1 MESCTSLAE
10 RTRRQIQS
18 FRLTPKTP
26 SFFAKESLRLAALAA
41 VSMAVLMALGP
52 FFFRRFDQPEFMSS
66 VCFGPLE
73 GGNEFGMG
81 RGWIHEDFF
90 I

>member
-1 MESCTSLAE
+1 MTSVAVLANKGGIRMESCTSLAE

-41 VSMAVLMALGP
+41 VSMAV
-52 FFFRRFDQPEFMSS
+52 
-66 VCFGPLE
+66 
-73 GGNEFGMG
+73 
-81 RGWIHEDFF
+81 
-90 I
+90 